1 MRKQLTVVSVNSR
14 KGGVGKSSIALSAA
28 AQLAAS
34 GKRVAFIDLDAM
46 GVHLS
51 QCLPIDGVAA
61 KEGEHL
67 TFRSVDDRKVPPMPY
82 AQRPYLFWWVKD
94 RPQSRGKS
102 VLGAGERLL
111 ASDACVA
118 WARDEGVADRL
129 ETMIENLRLF
139 LMSCF
144 VSDLDEVNQMM
155 LRGDTQRAYTAFL
168 TALVEEFSKGEYD
181 FVFIDNS
188 PGFSLNG
195 AMSLS
200 WAVKLANGVAEQQK
214 LDVKVWIWLVSL
226 ASWWEQG
233 LLAYELNVY
242 GEDIIRAHPVLIVNR
257 LMSPKWLG
265 VFEAGKMESARNLL
279 IEARNEDPQAKRRL
293 AELKSLFFNLP
304 LWLGA
309 ERDTDDLL
317 LDFVVP
323 QGLRIAVLSEG
334 DQVANAG
341 STGSAGV
348 GDVSVV
354 DPTATDP
361 QDIVRRWGRR
371 AEEFFARFF
380 LPALKVSEQPTE
392 AADEPGSFHSQV
404 RTALVNPLLGQS

>member
-1 MRKQLTVVSVNSR
+1 MSKQLTVVSINSR
-14 KGGVGKSSIALSAA
+14 KGGVGKSSIGLSAA

-34 GKRVAFIDLDAM
+34 GKKVAFVDLDAM

-51 QCLPIDGVAA
+51 QCLPIDGVAF
-61 KEGEHL
+61 KDGRHL
-67 TFRSVDDRKVPPMPY
+67 TFRSVDDRKEPEVPY
-82 AQRPYLFWWVKD
+82 GQRPYLFWWVKG
-94 RPQSRGKS
+94 RSQARGKN
-102 VLGAGERLL
+102 VLDAGERLL
-111 ASDACVA
+111 ASDACVD
-118 WARDEGVADRL
+118 WARSAGVEDRL
-129 ETMIENLRLF
+129 ETMIDNLRMF

-155 LRGDTQRAYTAFL
+155 LGGDSQRAYTAFL
-168 TALVEEFSKGEYD
+168 TSLVKTFSSGEYD

-200 WAVKLANGVAEQQK
+200 WAVKLASGVAEQQK
-214 LDVKVWIWLVSL
+214 LNVKVWTWLVSL

-242 GEDIIRAHPVLIVNR
+242 GEDIVRAHPVLIVNR
-257 LMSPKWLG
+257 LLSPQWLG
-265 VFEAGKMESARNLL
+265 VFEAGRMESARDLL
-279 IEARNEDPQAKRRL
+279 NARSKDPQAERRL
-293 AELKSLFFNLP
+293 AELKALFFNLP

-334 DQVANAG
+334 DQVATAG
-341 STGSAGV
+341 STGTAGA

-354 DPTATDP
+354 DPNQVDP
-361 QDIVRRWGRR
+361 QDSVRRWGRR

-380 LPALKVSEQPTE
+380 LPALKVPEQAQP
-392 AADEPGSFHSQV
+392 ADHPGSFHSQV
-404 RTALVNPLLGQS
+404 RTALVNPLLGQA